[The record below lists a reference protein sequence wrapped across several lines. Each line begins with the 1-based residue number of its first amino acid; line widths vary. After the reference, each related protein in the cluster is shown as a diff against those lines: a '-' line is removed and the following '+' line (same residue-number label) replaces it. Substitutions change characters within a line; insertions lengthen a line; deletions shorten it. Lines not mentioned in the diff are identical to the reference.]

1 MSATARL
8 LAQGLGPGR
17 PLRVLAASGQL
28 GYGVPEAALKAGI
41 ARAPH
46 FIGCDMGSID
56 VGPYYLGAGK
66 LATTE
71 VVTKRDL
78 RLVLKAAVGLGVPL
92 LIGTAGTAGA
102 APHLARTRA
111 FIHEIAEEEG
121 LSFRMATIHADMPRA
136 LLREMAAA
144 GRTRPLGRIA
154 ALDPATIDR
163 AAHIVGQMG
172 TEAFI
177 RALRTE
183 PDVILAGRACDTA
196 IFAAIPQMLGYAPG
210 PATHM
215 AKIIECTSIC
225 CTPGGRDAILG
236 TLENESF
243 VLESMNPARAA
254 TPVSVAAHSLYEQA
268 DPLHVHEPDGAVD
281 LSAARY
287 ERLDDR
293 RTRVSGATWQPTLRS
308 TIKVEG
314 AEWCGERAVLL
325 AGSCDPRVIEN
336 AEAIIRGVRANV
348 ADIMPPDPA
357 RPYELFFHVYGKGA
371 TSLFA
376 AVPAAAEEI
385 FFLVEVI
392 APTMETAHSAASVTK
407 QYLLHHGFPGR
418 LSTGGNI
425 AFPFTPPELPVGSAY
440 RFSIYHVTECD
451 DLASVFP
458 VEVETIGAG

>member
-1 MSATARL
+1 MSAAARL
-8 LAQGLGPGR
+8 LARGLGPGR

-28 GYGVPEAALKAGI
+28 GYGVPEASLRAGI
-41 ARAPH
+41 ARDPH

-56 VGPYYLGAGK
+56 VGPYYLGAGQ

-78 RLVLKAAVGLGVPL
+78 RLVLNAALGLGVPL
-92 LIGTAGTAGA
+92 IIGTAGTAGA

-111 FIHEIAEEEG
+111 LIHEIAKEEG
-121 LSFRMATIHADMPRA
+121 LAFRMATIHADMPRA
-136 LLREMAAA
+136 LLREMAEA

-154 ALDPATIDR
+154 PLDAATIER

-177 RALRTE
+177 RALGAE

-210 PATHM
+210 PAAHM

-236 TLENESF
+236 TLEDESF
-243 VLESMNPARAA
+243 ILESMNPARAA

-268 DPLHVHEPDGAVD
+268 DPLHVHEPDGTVD
-281 LSAARY
+281 FSAAAY

-293 RTRVSGATWQPTLRS
+293 RTRVAGATWQPALRP
-308 TIKVEG
+308 TIKIEG

-336 AEAIIRGVRANV
+336 TEAIIRGVRASV

-357 RPYELFFHVYGKGA
+357 QPYEIFFHVYGKGA
-371 TSLFA
+371 TSLFG

-385 FFLVEVI
+385 FFLVEII
-392 APTMETAHSAASVTK
+392 APAMETARAAASVAK

-425 AFPFTPPELPVGSAY
+425 AFPFTPPELPVGPAY

-451 DLASVFP
+451 DLAAVFP
-458 VEVETIGAG
+458 IELEAVGRG

>member
-1 MSATARL
+1 MSATCRL
-8 LAQGLGPGR
+8 FAQGLGPGR

-28 GYGVPEAALKAGI
+28 GYGVPEAALNAGI

-71 VVTKRDL
+71 AITRRDL
-78 RLVLKAAVGLGVPL
+78 RLVLKAALGLGVPL
-92 LIGTAGTAGA
+92 LIGTAGTAGG

-111 FIHEIAEEEG
+111 LIHEIAVEEG
-121 LSFRMATIHADMPRA
+121 LRFRMATIHADMPRA

-144 GRTRPLGRIA
+144 GRTRPLGRIP
-154 ALDPATIDR
+154 ALDATTIDK

-177 RALRTE
+177 RALRGE
-183 PDVILAGRACDTA
+183 PDIILAGRACDTA
-196 IFAAIPQMLGYAPG
+196 IFAAIPQVLGYAPG

-236 TLENESF
+236 TLEDESF

-254 TPVSVAAHSLYEQA
+254 TPISVAAHSLYEQG
-268 DPLHVHEPDGAVD
+268 DPLHVHEPDGTVD

-287 ERLDDR
+287 EQLDDR
-293 RTRVSGATWQPTLRS
+293 RTRVSGAVWQPARCS

-325 AGSCDPRVIEN
+325 AGSCDPRVIAN
-336 AEAIIRGVRANV
+336 ADAIIQGVRSNV
-348 ADIMPPDPA
+348 AEIMPPDLA
-357 RPYELFFHVYGKGA
+357 QPYELFFHVYGKGA
-371 TSLFA
+371 TSLFGA
-376 AVPAAAEEI
+376 TLATAEEI
-385 FFLVEVI
+385 FFLVEII
-392 APTMETAHSAASVTK
+392 APTMETAHSAASVAK

-425 AFPFTPPELPVGSAY
+425 AFPF
-440 RFSIYHVTECD
+440 
-451 DLASVFP
+451 
-458 VEVETIGAG
+458 